1 MFLSRIAV
9 VVLENTYYQIAVA
22 KGKFF
27 VIACDFGFDF
37 GQGMKVNTVN
47 IVNIVNRANSG
58 LAGLGDASRR
68 DAHKKWKIKSE
79 EHASTKGVGRW
90 VVRNTTKNAKKN
102 KKKKKTK
109 KGKKWVK
116 KNPRI
121 WEKGRLGS
129 QSMRCWPRKR
139 RWRRESGGGCFDC
152 GRGCLVPVSAMQ
164 PHTHTHTIKHL
175 RRHIDTPIQ
184 IHTYRCRATDTD
196 TMRRPHFADAK

>member
-102 KKKKKTK
+102 KKKKK
-109 KGKKWVK
+109 
-116 KNPRI
+116 
-121 WEKGRLGS
+121 
-129 QSMRCWPRKR
+129 RKR
-139 RWRRESGGGCFDC
+139 EKNG
-152 GRGCLVPVSAMQ
+152 
-164 PHTHTHTIKHL
+164 
-175 RRHIDTPIQ
+175 
-184 IHTYRCRATDTD
+184 
-196 TMRRPHFADAK
+196 

>member
-102 KKKKKTK
+102 KKKKTK